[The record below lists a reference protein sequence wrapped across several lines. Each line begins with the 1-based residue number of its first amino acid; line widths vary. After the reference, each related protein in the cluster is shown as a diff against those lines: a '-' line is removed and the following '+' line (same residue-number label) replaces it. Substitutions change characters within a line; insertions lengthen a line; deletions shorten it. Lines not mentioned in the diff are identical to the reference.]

1 MAVFSDDININTL
14 IGPGSAVAGSIRVAG
29 FVRVDGDIDG
39 DLETT
44 GRVIIGE
51 NARINGNIIASAVIV
66 GGIVVGSIVAQ
77 ESVKLFSSAAVIG
90 DVVSRKVQIDEGVII
105 QGMCISI
112 ANEQAFEEA
121 KNSWINMTAIQSRS
135 FSSVTG

>member
-1 MAVFSDDININTL
+1 MAVTFDDININTI
-14 IGPGSAVAGSIRVAG
+14 IGPGSSVAGNIRVAG

-51 NARINGNIIASAVIV
+51 NARIQGNVVASVVIV
-66 GGIVVGSIVAQ
+66 GGIVVGSVVAQ

-90 DVVSRKVQIDEGVII
+90 DVISRKVQIDEGVVIH
-105 QGMCISI
+105 GMCISI
-112 ANEQAFEEA
+112 ADEKAFEEA
-121 KNSWINMTAIQSRS
+121 RNSWITMTAIQSRS
-135 FSSVTG
+135 FSSTTG